1 MFIGKRNVSSS
12 QKYDQSHRRKYTIDN
27 KNLYANTHKKIILL
41 NTSPVKKIFLDTHKN
56 FTILSI
62 SSPPSYCRPSLIP
75 KFLTFY
81 QIFGAFNVLMIGP
94 ITPNLQYQYFFSL
107 IFLQNHLFQ
116 SGNCEYIKGK
126 LQGMT
131 LFAVTTLHIVLMEKI
146 FHEK

>member
-1 MFIGKRNVSSS
+1 
-12 QKYDQSHRRKYTIDN
+12 
-27 KNLYANTHKKIILL
+27 
-41 NTSPVKKIFLDTHKN
+41 
-56 FTILSI
+56 
-62 SSPPSYCRPSLIP
+62 
-75 KFLTFY
+75 
-81 QIFGAFNVLMIGP
+81 MIGP